1 MYSSWH
7 GRGGEGG
14 KGGGEGRVAGDPVV
28 VVVEAYNTVCY
39 ILVHQEAGSQMG
51 KWGRQLIILKA
62 CLYSPMSDS

>member
-1 MYSSWH
+1 MARAG
-7 GRGGEGG
+7 GR
-14 KGGGEGRVAGDPVV
+14 GGEGRVAGAP

-39 ILVHQEAGSQMG
+39 ILAHQEAESQMG

>member
-1 MYSSWH
+1 MA
-7 GRGGEGG
+7 RM
-14 KGGGEGRVAGDPVV
+14 GGGESRVVGDPV